1 MHCVEF
7 ARKVYFIQH
16 DLEVK
21 MSFLNNV
28 EESSRFNS
36 GCAKGTA
43 ALRVSAAFCQQRE
56 VILSL
61 AGRQSSVDAPTGLA
75 VCKPCPATAV
85 GGPVD
90 AHSNLMLEDILLV
103 LNSQSLIRVT
113 AAPLTVLATDGFFPV
128 TLKKIPK

>member
-1 MHCVEF
+1 MEF

-16 DLEVK
+16 DLEVE

-61 AGRQSSVDAPTGLA
+61 AGHQSSV
-75 VCKPCPATAV
+75 
-85 GGPVD
+85 
-90 AHSNLMLEDILLV
+90 
-103 LNSQSLIRVT
+103 
-113 AAPLTVLATDGFFPV
+113 AAPHSCVEQPHCFDV
-128 TLKKIPK
+128 QQD